1 MKNKVS
7 WLFVFLLAVGLAI
20 TESTVY
26 ARNKSIESGI
36 ATKAHSSQSDSPTA
50 THHVVAKL
58 IANTSNVIPG
68 KPFRLGIQLI
78 MDKGWHTYYKEPG
91 EAGMATKI
99 IWNLPPGFKNE
110 KLLWEKPDK
119 FNDTGITTYG
129 YIDNTLIA
137 SEIIPPQQL
146 PVGKKI
152 TFTAHVEWLACN
164 ELCVPGH
171 ADVQLILN
179 TAAAD
184 TKDKVA
190 LENSEQFGK
199 VNFDGSVSQLD
210 KSSDTGIDVLKN
222 NFDESKGAGNPSFFF
237 YLVFAFLGGIILNFM
252 PCVLPVVAI
261 KVLSLLEQ
269 SSKETARTSTIAFAS
284 GIFSS
289 FLLLGLIVI
298 GLQSAGHQ
306 VGWGFQFQQPI
317 FLMFMASLVLLF
329 SLSLFGLLEISFSFG
344 QKTVNEL
351 ADKQGLSG
359 DFFKGVLATILSTPC
374 TAPFLG
380 TALGFAFAQPW
391 TTTLT
396 IFAAVGAGM
405 CLPYFILIVSPGY
418 IKFLPK
424 PGVWMEK
431 LKEAFG
437 FVLLATTIWLV
448 NILAGQI
455 DNERLVG
462 FEYFL
467 LILAFVVWLMN
478 RFVNLASAAKRIF
491 IVRSIALLIMLV
503 AGYFCLFNRPI
514 HLSSNDLNN
523 ALPATGTEVAEQAQI
538 TPTSFSVAQLNEQL
552 NQGKTVFLDFTA
564 RWCLT
569 CQVNESTTINTVPI
583 QDKMRAL
590 HVVFMKADWTK
601 QDPAITALLK
611 KFGRSGVPLYV
622 IFPAKNPK
630 QPIVLPELIT
640 QQIVLDKL
648 DEAGPSQVR

>member
-1 MKNKVS
+1 MKNRVF
-7 WLFVFLLAVGLAI
+7 WLFLFLLTFGLVSVGTAG
-20 TESTVY
+20 S
-26 ARNKSIESGI
+26 ARNKSIDSDIAAKARSSELES
-36 ATKAHSSQSDSPTA
+36 SPA
-50 THHVVAKL
+50 THHVTAKL
-58 IANTSNVIPG
+58 IANTSSVVAG
-68 KPFRLGIQLI
+68 KPFRLGVQLI
-78 MDKGWHTYYKEPG
+78 MDKGWHTYYKESG
-91 EAGMATKI
+91 DAGMATKI
-99 IWNLPPGFKNE
+99 IWNLPSGFKSGT
-110 KLLWEKPDK
+110 LLWEKPEK
-119 FNDTGITTYG
+119 FNDSEITTYG
-129 YIDNTLIA
+129 YVDKVLIA
-137 SEIIPPQQL
+137 ADITPPEQL
-146 PVGKKI
+146 PIGEKI

-171 ADVQLILN
+171 ADVQLTL
-179 TAAAD
+179 TSAD
-184 TKDKVA
+184 GAEYAVP
-190 LENSEQFGK
+190 ENEEDFSK
-199 VNFDGSVSQLD
+199 VNFDGPVSQLNG
-210 KSSDTGIDVLKN
+210 SSGSEYDVLKN
-222 NFDESKGAGNPSFFF
+222 NFNEGTDSGNASFFF

-269 SSKETARTSTIAFAS
+269 SSKETARTSTIAFAT

-289 FLLLGLIVI
+289 FLFLGLIVI

-306 VGWGFQFQQPI
+306 VGWGFQFQQPV

-329 SLSLFGLLEISFSFG
+329 SLSLFGLLEVSFSFG
-344 QKTVNEL
+344 QKTVNQL

-396 IFAAVGAGM
+396 IFASVGAGM
-405 CLPYFILIVSPGY
+405 CLPYVILIVSPGY

-455 DNERLVG
+455 DNERLIA

-478 RFVNLASAAKRIF
+478 RFVNLASAPRRIF
-491 IVRSIALLIMLV
+491 IVRSIALIIILV
-503 AGYFCLFNRPI
+503 AGYFCLFNRTI
-514 HLSSNDLNN
+514 HLSLNELN
-523 ALPATGTEVAEQAQI
+523 KTLPSSGSEAAEKGQEAPGT
-538 TPTSFSVAQLNEQL
+538 FSVSQLNEQL
-552 NQGKTVFLDFTA
+552 NKGKTVFLDFTA

-569 CQVNESTTINTVPI
+569 CQVNESTTINTAPI

-590 HVVFMKADWTK
+590 HVVFMKADWTR
-601 QDPAITALLK
+601 QDPTITALLK

-622 IFPAKNPK
+622 IFPGKNP
-630 QPIVLPELIT
+630 QHPIVLPELIT

-648 DEAGPSQVR
+648 DEAGASQDR